1 MRSFTIALAVATL
14 ANVAAIA
21 APAITADAV
30 TACEAKWR
38 ADQKAAKAA
47 APEGFRPIVAK
58 GARQTA
64 MAECLSAVTVAGK

>member
-1 MRSFTIALAVATL
+1 MRSFTIALVVATI

-21 APAITADAV
+21 APITVDAV